1 MFLKSRFISAVY
13 LYKSFIHTLKK
24 STENIPSFNWFSFP
38 QFSFS
43 LIHIVL
49 SSPLGW
55 LKLMFLW
62 FRIIFLNKSTFNHD
76 RKRIRSPVVAS
87 GMRTI
92 TIEAPICPDD
102 PCRHQKRDAWPLAIP
117 PLSKKRSFFRYAIQD
132 QTLSL
137 CLIVWQMGCDFRFR
151 IEFRRSWVYQIF
163 DK

>member
-1 MFLKSRFISAVY
+1 MY
-13 LYKSFIHTLKK
+13 LYKCVIQIIKRSP
-24 STENIPSFNWFSFP
+24 ENIPSFNWFSFP

-49 SSPLGW
+49 SSPLGK

-62 FRIIFLNKSTFNHD
+62 FHIIFLNKSTFNHD
-76 RKRIRSPVVAS
+76 RERIRSPAVAS
-87 GMRTI
+87 GTRTI

-102 PCRHQKRDAWPLAIP
+102 PCRHPKRDAWPLAIP

-137 CLIVWQMGCDFRFR
+137 SAIVWQMGCDFLFR
-151 IEFRRSWVYQIF
+151 IEFRRSCSLSDFW
-163 DK
+163 